1 MQTEGLPDFFEAVA
15 AGGVGLRHGAVAFG
29 LFDEMGQR
37 WRSSPTLCAGDF
49 RVDGFALGLL
59 WQRLG
64 KVIIAQVKLT
74 FQVVPDAGQA
84 DASAH
89 MVNVRGG
96 GRGRLTAKLGEQ
108 PSALEPLG
116 WRHAAHRGAVN
127 TKLDINMGYPFSSL
141 WPLLTDI
148 ACPTTSLYVTG
159 VVTIACSTS
168 L

>member
-127 TKLDINMGYPFSSL
+127 TKLDINRGYPFSSL
-141 WPLLTDI
+141 
-148 ACPTTSLYVTG
+148 AG
-159 VVTIACSTS
+159 TIAE
-168 L
+168 